1 MINFV
6 GAGPGAADL
15 ISVRGKAL
23 IEKADVIIYAGS
35 LVNPGLLEFAKEG
48 AQIFNSAKMTLEEV
62 LDVMKAADLAG
73 REVVRLHTGDQ
84 SIYGAVREQMDA
96 LDALGIEYD
105 SCPGITA
112 ACAAASSLDL
122 EFTLP
127 GISQTLIITRME
139 GRTSVPEKENIEAL
153 AAHHASMAVY
163 LSTGMLERLSER
175 LVAGG
180 YAKDTPAALV
190 YKASWPE
197 EEKYICTVGSLA
209 ETARAHHITK
219 TAMVLVGDFIEGSGY
234 SRSKLYDP
242 SFETG
247 FRKAAAKTGT
257 EPLPDHSPK
266 EERSEAPQLY
276 RAVCFSHQGVRVLQR
291 LIKAAGDKGIAAPE
305 AFYSFNTDAAPDG
318 FVSVSGRLKEWVEE
332 GFRLNAS
339 MVFVGAA
346 GIAVRSIAPFVKDKL
361 SDSAV
366 IVIDDNGRNVIPL
379 LSGHAGGANK
389 TAVIIADLL
398 DAQPVIT
405 TSSDINDAFSADV
418 FAVENRF
425 KIGGRSGL
433 KKVSAKAIE
442 GKAISLSIKDY
453 PPKEPVDIIVAD
465 ETDRE
470 YSLLLS
476 PKKYTLG
483 MGMKKDT
490 PFEKIE
496 EFALKVLGD
505 AGIAADDIYAVCTID
520 IKENEPGLKA
530 FSQKYRIPLISFEAA
545 LLNKA
550 SGDFASSDFVKKTTG
565 TDNVCERA
573 AVLGAGGGELLVH
586 KTARGGITAAVAIRK
601 SVSFLS

>member
-6 GAGPGAADL
+6 GAGPGAVDL
-15 ISVRGKAL
+15 ISLRGKTL

-48 AQIFNSAKMTLEEV
+48 AEIYDSARMTLEEV
-62 LDVMKAADLAG
+62 LDVMKAAHDAEK
-73 REVVRLHTGDQ
+73 EVVRLHTGDQ
-84 SIYGAVREQMDA
+84 SIYGAIREQMDA
-96 LDALGIEYD
+96 LDKLGIAYD

-127 GISQTLIITRME
+127 DISQTLIITRME
-139 GRTSVPEKENIEAL
+139 GRTPVPEKERIESL

-163 LSTGMLERLSER
+163 LSAGMLDKLSER
-175 LVAGG
+175 LIAGG
-180 YAKDTPAALV
+180 YMADTPAAIV

-209 ETARAHHITK
+209 DTAREHNIKK
-219 TAMVLVGDFIEGSGY
+219 TAMILVGDVIGCSDY

-247 FRKAAAKTGT
+247 FRAVGTGDGSLCSLGFMNT
-257 EPLPDHSPK
+257 ENRPLYPSPV
-266 EERSEAPQLY
+266 PTLI
-276 RAVCFSHQGVRVLQR
+276 RAVCFSDKGAAVLQR
-291 LIKAAGDKGIAAPE
+291 LIKAAGEKGIEAPK
-305 AFYSFNTDAAPDG
+305 AYYSFNTGDAPEG
-318 FVSVSGRLKEWVEE
+318 FERVSGSLKDWAEE
-332 GFRLNAS
+332 GFKDNATLI
-339 MVFVGAA
+339 FTGAM
-346 GIAVRSIAPFVKDKL
+346 GIAVRTIAPFIKDKL

-366 IVIDDNGRNVIPL
+366 IVIDDNGNNVIPI

-389 TAVIIADLL
+389 SAVILAELL
-398 DAQPVIT
+398 NAQPVIT

-418 FAVENRF
+418 FAAEKRLKIRNRDG
-425 KIGGRSGL
+425 I

-476 PKKYTLG
+476 PKKYILG

-490 PFEKIE
+490 PLEKIE
-496 EFALKVLGD
+496 EFALKVLSE
-505 AGIAADDIYAVCTID
+505 ASVGIDDIYAIATID

-530 FSQKYRIPLISFEAA
+530 FSKKYRIPVISFEAE
-545 LLNKA
+545 LLNKV

-573 AVLGAGGGELLVH
+573 AVLCAGGGELLVH
-586 KTARGGITAAVAIRK
+586 KTAGGGITAAVAIRRM
-601 SVSFLS
+601 

>member
-6 GAGPGAADL
+6 GAGPGAVDL
-15 ISVRGKAL
+15 ISLRGKTL

-48 AQIFNSAKMTLEEV
+48 AEIYDSAKMTLEEV
-62 LDVMKAADLAG
+62 LDVMKAADSAG
-73 REVVRLHTGDQ
+73 KDVVRLHTGDQ
-84 SIYGAVREQMDA
+84 SIYGAIREQMDA
-96 LDALGIEYD
+96 LDKLGIAYD

-127 GISQTLIITRME
+127 DISQTLIITRME
-139 GRTSVPEKENIEAL
+139 GRTPVPEKEKIESL
-153 AAHHASMAVY
+153 AAHQASMAVY
-163 LSTGMLERLSER
+163 LSAGMLDRLSER
-175 LVAGG
+175 LIAGG
-180 YAKDTPAALV
+180 YMADTPAAIV
-190 YKASWPE
+190 YKASWPD

-209 ETARAHHITK
+209 DTAREHNIKK
-219 TAMVLVGDFIEGSGY
+219 TAMILVGDVIGCSDY

-247 FRKAAAKTGT
+247 FRKAAAGTGVQSVDT
-257 EPLPDHSPK
+257 K
-266 EERSEAPQLY
+266 GAAEEHLRFPYTY
-276 RAVCFSHQGVRVLQR
+276 RAICFSDRGMRVLKR
-291 LIKAAGDKGIAAPE
+291 LIQAAEGKGIEVPKAY
-305 AFYSFNTDAAPDG
+305 YSFNAEEVPEG
-318 FVSVSGRLKEWVEE
+318 FEHLEGRIKDWAEE
-332 GFRLNAS
+332 GFKDNATLI
-339 MVFVGAA
+339 FVGAA
-346 GIAVRSIAPFVKDKL
+346 GIAVRTIAPFVKDKL

-366 IVIDDNGRNVIPL
+366 IVIDDNGNNVIPL

-389 TAVIIADLL
+389 TAVIFAELL
-398 DAQPVIT
+398 NAQPVIT

-418 FAVENRF
+418 FAAEKRLTIRNRDG
-425 KIGGRSGL
+425 I

-476 PKKYTLG
+476 PKKYILG

-490 PFEKIE
+490 PLEKIE
-496 EFALKVLGD
+496 EFALKVLSD
-505 AGIAADDIYAVCTID
+505 ASVGIDDIYAIATID
-520 IKENEPGLKA
+520 IKENEPGLKT
-530 FSQKYRIPLISFEAA
+530 FSKKYRIPVISFEAE
-545 LLNKA
+545 LLNKV
-550 SGDFASSDFVKKTTG
+550 SGDFTSSDFVKKTTG

-573 AVLGAGGGELLVH
+573 AVLCAGGGELLVH
-586 KTARGGITAAVAIRK
+586 KTVGGGITAAVAIRR
-601 SVSFLS
+601 SF